1 MEAALGLIEVEG
13 VAGIILASDAACK
26 AAEVELLGW
35 ESTGG
40 FTTVFFGGSLSSV
53 TAALR
58 GGEAAAREVTD
69 KVVAAPLSRPE
80 PACRQQFSFPVD
92 PSIQVRPGALGLL
105 ETRGYAA
112 QVIAN
117 DRMVKAAAVEVI
129 NVLTVH
135 NRVVC
140 SLIQGDVGAV
150 KEAIAVGRQ
159 VLAGYEHLLAAAVI
173 PQPVPAVLQA
183 FGPRPQTAGGGV

>member
-58 GGEAAAREVTD
+58 NGEAAAREVTD

-92 PSIQVRPGALGLL
+92 PAIQVRPGALGLL

-117 DRMVKAAAVEVI
+117 DRMVKAAAVEVV

-159 VLAGYEHLLAAAVI
+159 VLAGYEQFLAAAVI
-173 PQPVPAVLQA
+173 PQPMPAVLQA
-183 FGPRPQTAGGGV
+183 FGPRPQAAGGGV

>member
-1 MEAALGLIEVEG
+1 MEGALGLIEVEG
-13 VAGIILASDAACK
+13 VAGIILAADAACK

-40 FTTVFFGGSLSSV
+40 FTTVFFRGSLSSV

-58 GGEAAAREVTD
+58 SGEAAAREVTA

-80 PACRQQFSFPVD
+80 PACHQQFSFPVD
-92 PSIQVRPGALGLL
+92 SEIQVRPGALGLL

-159 VLAGYEHLLAAAVI
+159 VLAGYEHLLGVAVI
-173 PQPVPAVLQA
+173 PQPMPAVLQA
-183 FGPRPQTAGGGV
+183 FGPRPQVAGGGV

>member
-1 MEAALGLIEVEG
+1 MDAALGLIEVEG
-13 VAGIILASDAACK
+13 VAGIILAADAACK

-40 FTTVFFGGSLSSV
+40 FTTVFLSGSLSSV
-53 TAALR
+53 QAALR
-58 GGEAAAREVTD
+58 SGEAAARQVTD
-69 KVVAAPLSRPE
+69 RVVVAPLSRPE
-80 PACRQQFSFPVD
+80 PACREQFSFVVD
-92 PSIQVRPGALGLL
+92 PAMEVRAGALGLL
-105 ETRGYAA
+105 ETRGYAS

-140 SLIQGDVGAV
+140 SLVQGDVGAV
-150 KEAIAVGRQ
+150 REAIAVGQ
-159 VLAGYEHLLAAAVI
+159 QALAGYEHILAAAVI
-173 PQPVPAVLQA
+173 PQPMPAVLRA
-183 FGPRPQTAGGGV
+183 FGPRPAGAGGGV